1 MHFFTFHLKPHSLCK
16 TGYTI
21 CLPFAWTLKL
31 DENSEAKVYSPTKIE
46 DVEGVTTVTFSE
58 VEGGQIQAYTPYY
71 IVVSEGGATINGQG
85 GSVEQHQ
92 TTGTTVIDDAS
103 YQFKGSTVTIDN
115 ATLYDE
121 QKPAYILQSDG
132 WWHKVPQNQPLAYAG
147 PFRAYFQATGSSP
160 VHSLA
165 TMFDGSY
172 NPNEGSG
179 ANGIQPVIHTVDTD
193 GTEHYFD
200 LSGRLLNY
208 KPQKGIYIQNGKKHI
223 NK

>member
-1 MHFFTFHLKPHSLCK
+1 MCK

-31 DENSEAKVYSPTKIE
+31 DENSEAKVYAPTKIE

-58 VEGGQIQAYTPYY
+58 VEGGQIQAYKPYY
-71 IVVSEGGATINGQG
+71 IVVSTGGATINGQG

-92 TTGTTVIDDAS
+92 TAGSAVIDDAS

-147 PFRAYFQATGSSP
+147 PFRAYFQATSAGAP
-160 VHSLA
+160 MLNMVINDGEA
-165 TMFDGSY
+165 T
-172 NPNEGSG
+172 
-179 ANGIQPVIHTVDTD
+179 AIQQIRTIDTD
-193 GTEHYFD
+193 GSERYFD
-200 LSGRLLNY
+200 LNGRLLPG
-208 KPQKGIYIQNGKKHI
+208 KPQSGVYIYKGKKI
-223 NK
+223 KK